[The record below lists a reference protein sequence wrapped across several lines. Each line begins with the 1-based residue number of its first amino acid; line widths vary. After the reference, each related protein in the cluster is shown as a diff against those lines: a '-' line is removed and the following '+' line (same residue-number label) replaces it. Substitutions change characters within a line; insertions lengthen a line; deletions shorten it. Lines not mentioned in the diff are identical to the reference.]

1 MGVAWNPLVVSHGRG
16 GKVEIEIKRRILLVN
31 EVCYLVTAAEF
42 IACLVRYPS
51 LMI

>member
-1 MGVAWNPLVVSHGRG
+1 MEPAG
-16 GKVEIEIKRRILLVN
+16 GEALETGESRRIEIKRRISLVD

-42 IACLVRYPS
+42 IAACLVRYPG

>member
-1 MGVAWNPLVVSHGRG
+1 MGPAG
-16 GKVEIEIKRRILLVN
+16 GEPWERRERRRIEIKRRILLVD